1 MADPGYMGFKGIN
14 SDTTIKGD
22 LVVTGSISST
32 GAIKEAGVALAT
44 LDAIQNMVI
53 YDDTLDSLF
62 NFDYVGTAGGDI
74 VVHKIGS

>member
-53 YDDTLDSLF
+53 YDDSLDTIF
-62 NFDYVGTAGGDI
+62 NFDYVGTSSGDI
-74 VVHKIGS
+74 VVHKIG

>member
-62 NFDYVGTAGGDI
+62 NFDYVGTSTGDI
-74 VVHKIGS
+74 VVHKIG

>member
-1 MADPGYMGFKGIN
+1 MGDVSYIGKKRVN
-14 SDTTIKGD
+14 TDTDIIGD

-53 YDDTLDSLF
+53 SDDSLNTIF
-62 NFDYVGTAGGDI
+62 NFDYVGTTDGDI
-74 VVHKIGS
+74 VVHKIGN

>member
-1 MADPGYMGFKGIN
+1 MADPGYLGFKGIN

-53 YDDTLDSLF
+53 YDDSLDTIF
-62 NFDYVGTAGGDI
+62 NFQRGI
-74 VVHKIGS
+74 

>member
-1 MADPGYMGFKGIN
+1 MGDVSYIGKKRVN
-14 SDTTIKGD
+14 TDTDIIGD

-53 YDDTLDSLF
+53 YDDSLDTIF
-62 NFDYVGTAGGDI
+62 NFDYVGTSTGDI
-74 VVHKIGS
+74 VVHKIG

>member
-1 MADPGYMGFKGIN
+1 MGDITYMGFKGIN
-14 SDTTIKGD
+14 SDTTIKGE

-53 YDDTLDSLF
+53 YDDSLDTIF
-62 NFDYVGTAGGDI
+62 NFDYVGTTDGDI
-74 VVHKIGS
+74 VVHKIGN